1 MKVLNFTAFSL
12 AVALA
17 LSSSLLV
24 SRDRTA
30 VDAATVRFQHTATWD
45 AETFDEALW
54 LAIDEVATMEEFLPP
69 SIERFYVTMH
79 PAQDSV
85 FTVELAF
92 NRAALLRLKDG
103 DLAPEQFVREYVD
116 FN

>member
-1 MKVLNFTAFSL
+1 MKALTLTAFSL

-30 VDAATVRFQHTATWD
+30 VNSATVRFQHTATWG
-45 AETFDEALW
+45 AGTFDEALW
-54 LAIDEVATMEEFLPP
+54 LAIDELATMEELLPP
-69 SIERFYVTMH
+69 SIERFHVLMR
-79 PAQDSV
+79 PAQDTL

-92 NRAALLRLKDG
+92 QRDALLRLRDG
-103 DLAPEQFVREYVD
+103 ELAPEQFVRDHVD